1 MTERALRDSLNSRA
15 PADPTTR
22 KARVRRCTERAA
34 DLCFWLP
41 VSCCQPDI
49 LLIRSGVVEFFRH
62 VLGAQERSAKDDRG
76 MVKSRVCGCIYA
88 RGMLFDRDAD
98 TTGLIYG
105 LAIVVTSF
113 FISLWTMNYIS
124 PPCPQEAVTLKGNF
138 IKQGA
143 LSFYAAVPPMSSLSD
158 TVEAPKRSPFL
169 VCENNRVLGPAH
181 SSHGEIATKGGGRFS
196 HAGQGFYFSSSDNS
210 DPNTNGR
217 TYLIVR
223 PP

>member
-1 MTERALRDSLNSRA
+1 MHRTSRRYEAAVLR
-15 PADPTTR
+15 
-22 KARVRRCTERAA
+22 
-34 DLCFWLP
+34 FWLL

-49 LLIRSGVVEFFRH
+49 LLIRSGVVEFFGH
-62 VLGAQERSAKDDRG
+62 VLGAGTLGKRRSRRG
-76 MVKSRVCGCIYA
+76 EISA
-88 RGMLFDRDAD
+88 LRGVFTRAACYSIAMRIRPVY
-98 TTGLIYG
+98 LIYG
-105 LAIVVTSF
+105 LAIAVTSF

-124 PPCPQEAVTLKGNF
+124 PLCPQGEAVALKGTF

-143 LSFYAAVPPMSSLSD
+143 LSFFAVAPPFSGLSD
-158 TVEAPKRSPFL
+158 TAEAPKRSPFL
-169 VCENNRVLGPAH
+169 VCENNRALGPAH
-181 SSHGEIATKGGGRFS
+181 SSHGEIATKGAGRFS